1 MNAKTLAH
9 TIQVGLHTA
18 TGLDVKRSH
27 VHELIAAAFG
37 FGSQAAMLAR
47 GVLCPMPPAL
57 VKLQQLD
64 GSVTIRRARS
74 LGYAPAAA
82 DELGRLILAALDQ
95 DGLRLLP
102 LDLVLSLLLD
112 EQTALYG
119 SDLVPQD
126 DEELV
131 NGLPIKGMDAFN
143 VRDYADAD
151 DWDEGDSEEADDF
164 IDLESEVVFR
174 ALQPALDRQDGRAH
188 LALALLLEAQWE
200 QSEFSNSGD
209 GRYWYDREQKGSV
222 LVGVEKE
229 WADSYR
235 HRSEA
240 HQRADAHLN
249 TAADLEQPDALLR
262 LAERNADPRFFALK
276 YPQVLSDPLFVARLA
291 AGMGYRD
298 AATQWLEKAAQGG
311 ELDAMRE
318 LILKAHA
325 TDPLKCWTWFHLAKL
340 HGKDLTKSD
349 YRALHENGSVYD
361 DDVGGPMEIVG
372 EDGVVLPHADETI
385 RQMAEVS
392 AREIYSR

>member
-18 TGLDVKRSH
+18 TGVDVKRSH

-37 FGSQAAMLAR
+37 FGSHAAMLAR
-47 GVLCPMPPAL
+47 GVLCPMPSSL

-74 LGYAPAAA
+74 LGYTPPVA
-82 DELGRLILAALDQ
+82 DELGRLILAALDL

-131 NGLPIKGMDAFN
+131 NGLLGEGSEDFDT
-143 VRDYADAD
+143 RDST
-151 DWDEGDSEEADDF
+151 DEYEWNGRDREEEADF
-164 IDLESEVVFR
+164 IDLESEVVLR

-188 LALALLLEAQWE
+188 LAIALLLEAKWE

-209 GRYWYDREQKGSV
+209 GRYWHDREQKGSV

-229 WADSYR
+229 WAESYR

-249 TAADLEQPDALLR
+249 TAAGLEQPDALLR

-276 YPQVLSDPLFVARLA
+276 NPQVMSDPLFVARLA
-291 AGMGYRD
+291 SGMGYRD
-298 AATQWLEKAAQGG
+298 AATQWLEKAAQAG
-311 ELDAMRE
+311 EMVAMRE
-318 LILKAHA
+318 LIRKAHS

-340 HGKDLTKSD
+340 HGKDLTRDD

-372 EDGVVLPHADETI
+372 EDGVVLPHADEAI
-385 RQMAEVS
+385 QQMAEVS